1 MWLSPSLPGIYLYVP
16 CSCYFYL
23 RCIYIQLT
31 VTIFIQDTFKCG
43 LQLQFYRFLH
53 FAKLLRVSLK
63 NSVFI
68 WRPQSTTRDLPVYE
82 WYFTEEFLGLAKTG
96 TTSIPPG
103 ERHTHGHSNNYRQ
116 SDNHRRHNHY
126 YSIPS
131 QLHGDIRGNVT
142 LLSLGEVWLSQK
154 LVGR

>member
-1 MWLSPSLPGIYLYVP
+1 MW
-16 CSCYFYL
+16 
-23 RCIYIQLT
+23 LT
-31 VTIFIQDTFKCG
+31 VTI
-43 LQLQFYRFLH
+43 LQV
-53 FAKLLRVSLK
+53 FAFCKT
-63 NSVFI
+63 
-68 WRPQSTTRDLPVYE
+68 TTRELEKLCIYLAPSEHDLPVYE